1 MDNGRGIK
9 TKYGEKEMVKYY
21 FQSMN
26 GSITFVCAGTKKD
39 LEEKVNKEFNGVK
52 AAVEAKI
59 KSQIE
64 DAEKKLADLESMN
77 CDSEKDRLEIDIKI
91 ATLKKGIYDAKE
103 ELKRVGN
110 LMKADLVFFELTPV
124 EFDIQ

>member
-1 MDNGRGIK
+1 
-9 TKYGEKEMVKYY
+9 MVKYY

-26 GSITFVCAGTKKD
+26 GTLSFVHAGTKEE
-39 LEEKVNKEFNGVK
+39 LQEKVKKEFGEDK
-52 AAVEAKI
+52 AEVEAKI

-64 DAEKKLADLESMN
+64 DAEKKLADLEATEPKT
-77 CDSEKDRLEIDIKI
+77 EKDRLENDVKI

>member
-1 MDNGRGIK
+1 
-9 TKYGEKEMVKYY
+9 MVKYY

-39 LEEKVNKEFNGVK
+39 LEEKVKKEFGDDK

-64 DAEKKLADLESMN
+64 DAEKKLADLESKN
-77 CDSEKDRLEIDIKI
+77 CESEKDRLENDIKI

-110 LMKADLVFFELTPV
+110 LMKPDLVFFELTPV
-124 EFDIQ
+124 EFDI

>member
-1 MDNGRGIK
+1 
-9 TKYGEKEMVKYY
+9 MVKYY

-39 LEEKVNKEFNGVK
+39 LEEKVKKEFGEDK
-52 AAVEAKI
+52 AEVEAKI

-64 DAEKKLADLESMN
+64 DAEKKLADLEATEPKT
-77 CDSEKDRLEIDIKI
+77 EKDRLENDIKV

-103 ELKRVGN
+103 ELKRVGD
-110 LMKADLVFFELTPV
+110 LMKSDLVFFELTPV
-124 EFDIQ
+124 EFDIE

>member
-26 GSITFVCAGTKKD
+26 GTLSFVHAGTKEE
-39 LEEKVNKEFNGVK
+39 LEEKVKKEFGGDK
-52 AAVEAKI
+52 AEVEAKI
-59 KSQIE
+59 KAQIE
-64 DAEKKLADLESMN
+64 DAEKKLDELQRVD
-77 CDSEKDRLEIDIKI
+77 CVTEKDQLENDVKI

-103 ELKRVGN
+103 ELKRVGD

-124 EFDIQ
+124 EFDID